1 MTLIVRGLVSTL
13 SLSRHPFP
21 LRGYSTDIPRANI
34 HSRHRFILLCETW
47 RFMGSEEQAS
57 NYRKPRD
64 KLGTRGRIEWPINR
78 RLVDRIER
86 HNSIP
91 VTLRIVSAYL
101 HC

>member
-1 MTLIVRGLVSTL
+1 
-13 SLSRHPFP
+13 
-21 LRGYSTDIPRANI
+21 
-34 HSRHRFILLCETW
+34 
-47 RFMGSEEQAS
+47 MGSEEQAS